1 MKAVKEEISRICEG
15 LTEEQLVELNEYL
28 SKKTEEIKLRRI
40 EKAFFDLMDAWVTY
54 RNLAPMGEA
63 YVETDI
69 ECEECGHAITAEIEV
84 YTLMDHVAHDY
95 QAGDWA
101 P

>member
-15 LTEEQLVELNEYL
+15 LTEEQLVELGEYL
-28 SKKTEEIKLRRI
+28 SKKTEEIKVRRI

-54 RNLAPMGEA
+54 RNLAPMGEG
-63 YVETDI
+63 YVETEV
-69 ECEECGHAITAEIEV
+69 ECEECDRTFITEV
-84 YTLMDHVAHDY
+84 DIYTLMDKVAHDY

>member
-1 MKAVKEEISRICEG
+1 M
-15 LTEEQLVELNEYL
+15 VELNEYL
-28 SKKTEEIKLRRI
+28 SKKTEEIKVRRI

-54 RNLAPMGEA
+54 RNLAPMSEA
-63 YVETDI
+63 YVETEV
-69 ECEECGHAITAEIEV
+69 ECEECERTFTAEIEV
-84 YTLMDHVAHDY
+84 YALMDKVAHDY

>member
-15 LTEEQLVELNEYL
+15 LTEEQLVELGEYL
-28 SKKTEEIKLRRI
+28 TKKTEEIKTRRI
-40 EKAFFDLMDAWVTY
+40 EKAFFDLMDAWITF
-54 RNLAPMGEA
+54 RNLSPMSEA
-63 YVETDI
+63 YVEHEM
-69 ECEECGHAITAEIEV
+69 ECEECGRTITTEIEV
-84 YTLMDHVAHDY
+84 YALMDKVAHDY

>member
-15 LTEEQLVELNEYL
+15 LTDEQLVELGEYL
-28 SKKTEEIKLRRI
+28 TKKTEEIKVRRI

-54 RNLAPMGEA
+54 RNLAPMSEA
-63 YVETDI
+63 FVETDV
-69 ECEECGHAITAEIEV
+69 ECEECGRTLTVEVEV
-84 YTLMDHVAHDY
+84 YALMDQVAHDY